1 MPLDLNPLL
10 APLEQSSPCG
20 NDLSFS
26 SEFDQ
31 LQEMRREDDPT
42 LSQGEWVTALK
53 VADWKGVVALGQT
66 LLAERTKDLRV
77 AAWMVDALTRSEGH
91 TGLGQ
96 GLELCAELC
105 ERYWPTL
112 HPLIDEGDSD
122 LRVGSLNWLL
132 SQIVVMVPV
141 APLLRAEGRAYSLQ
155 DVAAAR
161 LLQDTLTR
169 ATDASQVETEG
180 RTTWADIEQSRRT
193 TDRAALL
200 GAVEGL
206 DQAQASLARLQSK
219 VDAELGDEG
228 PAFAAAREALANAHH
243 DVRRLCRDMGILAA
257 AEIAPIETSEE
268 SAAVRPSPAAAGAA
282 SFGEAPANRVQALA
296 QLRMVADFFRRTEP
310 HSPVAYLADKA
321 ARWGEMPLHSWLRTV
336 LKDQGALA
344 QMEELLGLESAGDGA
359 NLDLPA

>member
-10 APLEQSSPCG
+10 APLDQAPPCG
-20 NDLSFS
+20 VDLSFS
-26 SEFDQ
+26 SEFDA

-53 VADWKGVVALGQT
+53 VADWKGVVTLGHA

-77 AAWMVDALTRSEGH
+77 AAWMVDALTRSEGYA
-91 TGLGQ
+91 GLGQ

-105 ERYWPTL
+105 ERYWHEL

-132 SQIVVMVPV
+132 SQIVVLAP
-141 APLLRAEGRAYSLQ
+141 ATPLLRSEGRAYSLQ
-155 DVAAAR
+155 DVTAAR
-161 LLQDTLTR
+161 LLQDALAR

-180 RTTWADIEQSRRT
+180 RTTWADIEQARRT
-193 TDRAALL
+193 TDPAVILA
-200 GAVEGL
+200 AVEGL
-206 DQAQASLARLQSK
+206 EQAQASLVRLQAK

-228 PAFAAAREALANAHH
+228 PAFAAAREALADAHH
-243 DVRRLCRDMGILAA
+243 DVRRLCKDMGILAA
-257 AEIAPIETSEE
+257 PDIPTVDASDAP
-268 SAAVRPSPAAAGAA
+268 AAVSPSAVAA
-282 SFGEAPANRVQALA
+282 STGGAPATRGQALA

-310 HSPVAYLADKA
+310 HSPVAYLAEKA

-359 NLDLPA
+359 NLDLNA